1 MYFFFKMVLQV
12 WTRNICHFNITTYP
26 MKKSA
31 MARLQTRKR
40 GTSILDLEAMRTMT
54 TQPFPSWESRNTIQT
69 EHLKFQEFSGSNY
82 TLVLY
87 QVLDI

>member
-1 MYFFFKMVLQV
+1 
-12 WTRNICHFNITTYP
+12 

-54 TQPFPSWESRNTIQT
+54 THPLPRRESRKTIQT
-69 EHLKFQEFSGSNY
+69 EHLKLSDSYLEY
-82 TLVLY
+82 LT
-87 QVLDI
+87 